1 VSASTIAPD
10 VFAARREKLRA
21 RLNDMNIEALLVSHA
36 ANRYYLSGFELH
48 DPQCNESAGMLLI
61 TAKGKDHL
69 LTDSRY
75 FDAARR
81 IWPESEVFIYGARRY
96 AEIAGYVKGLGVS
109 ATTFE
114 SRAMSVD
121 AHTRYADHMRLV
133 PSVGVVEPLRLFKD
147 AAEIA
152 VMKRSAAVNH
162 EVFAR
167 VPALLAPGKTEKE
180 LAWEFEKLFRDLG
193 ASELAFSSIVAV
205 GPNGALPHAVPGDA
219 VVTENCPVLVDMGGR
234 FEDYCSD
241 QTRTFWVG
249 DAPADYFTRALELT
263 QGAQKAAIDVIR
275 PGLSFKEA
283 YAAARGYFQKHG
295 VEEAFTHALGH
306 GVGLETHEAPSL
318 NPNMPG
324 ALATGMVVTV
334 EPGLYYPEW
343 GGIRWEHMVLVTEDG
358 CEIL

>member
-1 VSASTIAPD
+1 MSSSPIAPD
-10 VFAARREKLRA
+10 IFAARREKLRA
-21 RLNDMNIEALLVSHA
+21 RLSTLNIEALLVSHA

-48 DPQCNESAGMLLI
+48 DPQCNESAGMLLV
-61 TAKGKDHL
+61 TTKGKDHI
-69 LTDSRY
+69 LTDPRY

-81 IWPESEVFIYGARRY
+81 IWPESEVFIYGAKRY
-96 AEIAGYVKGLGVS
+96 EEIAEYIKGLGVS
-109 ATTFE
+109 SVTFE

-121 AHTRYADHMRLV
+121 AHARFAEHIRLV
-133 PSVGVVEPLRLFKD
+133 PSTGVVEPLRLYKD

-152 VMKRSAAVNH
+152 IMRRSAAVNH

-167 VPALLAPGKTEKE
+167 VPALLAPGRTEQE
-180 LAWEFEKLFRDLG
+180 LAWEFEKLFRELG

-205 GPNGALPHAVPGDA
+205 GPNAALPHAVPGDA
-219 VVTENCPVLVDMGGR
+219 TVTENCPVLVDMGGR

-249 DAPADYFTRALELT
+249 DNPPDYFARALELT
-263 QGAQKAAIDVIR
+263 QAAQKAAIDAIR
-275 PGLSFKEA
+275 PGLSFKDA
-283 YAAARGYFQKHG
+283 YAAARGYFEKHG
-295 VEEAFTHALGH
+295 VEAAFTHSLGH

-318 NPNMPG
+318 NPNMQG
-324 ALATGMVVTV
+324 TLAPGMVVTV

-358 CEIL
+358 CEPL